1 MSFERFIAIGFIFI
15 VLGFIIIF
23 SSAFLSSLRGGQEG
37 QIETGGVLLIG
48 PIPIIFGN
56 SKPLIII
63 SIAGAVIIMAV
74 YFLVSKGE
82 FIR

>member
-15 VLGFIIIF
+15 ILGIIIIF
-23 SSAFLSSLRGGQEG
+23 SAVFLSSLRGGQEG
-37 QIETGGVLLIG
+37 QIETGGVIMIG

-63 SIAGAVIIMAV
+63 SITGAIILMAV
-74 YFLVSKGE
+74 YFIISKGE